1 MLLTSGAKEDLA
13 SIASNGCRPV
23 GAMKTVVGL
32 MSGTSMDGVD
42 AAVLSTDG
50 ESIAG
55 FGPTLFRLYDDGER
69 GVLRQALVDAR
80 LLVDRTAR
88 TGALAEAERIV
99 TDAHVMVI
107 ERLRAENPGLAPD
120 LVGFHGQTVFHA
132 PERRLTVQIGDGPT
146 LARRLGIP
154 VVYDFRAADVA
165 AGGEGAPF
173 VPAYHRA
180 LAARAGLAEIAVVNI
195 GGVANLTRIGA
206 DGRLAAGDTGPGNAL
221 IDDFVRARTGMPL
234 DRDGALAGQGRVDR
248 SVLAE
253 LLDNPWFDAAFPK
266 SLDRDAFSLDAV
278 SALTTEDGA
287 ATLAAFT
294 AETVAKGVRLAGG
307 AHRVIVAGGGA
318 HNPVLLRMLRDA
330 ASVPVSTAADLGWS
344 VDFLEAQAFAFLAAR
359 SLADLPLS
367 YPETTGVPRPMP
379 GGVHV
384 AP

>member
-1 MLLTSGAKEDLA
+1 MRT
-13 SIASNGCRPV
+13 II
-23 GAMKTVVGL
+23 GL

-55 FGPTLFRLYDDGER
+55 FGPTLFRPYEDRER
-69 GVLRQALVDAR
+69 AVLRRALLDAR
-80 LLVDRTAR
+80 ALDDRAAR
-88 TGALAEAERIV
+88 PGALGEAGRIV
-99 TDAHVMVI
+99 TAAHIAAI
-107 ERLRAENPGLAPD
+107 EALTAENPGLAPD
-120 LVGFHGQTVFHA
+120 LVGFHGQTVLHA
-132 PERRLTVQIGDGPT
+132 PERRLTVQIGNGP
-146 LARRLGIP
+146 AVAKRFGMP

-180 LAARAGLAEIAVVNI
+180 LAMRAGLADVAVVNI
-195 GGVANLTRIGA
+195 GGVANLTRIGG
-206 DGRLAAGDTGPGNAL
+206 DGRLVAGDTGPGNAL
-221 IDDFVRARTGMPL
+221 IDDFVRTRTGAPL
-234 DRDGALAGQGRVDR
+234 DRDGALAGRGRVDR
-248 SVLAE
+248 KVLAE
-253 LLDNPWFDAAFPK
+253 LLHNPWFDAAFPK

-278 SALTTEDGA
+278 STLTAEDGA

-294 AETVAKGVRLAGG
+294 AETIAKGIRLAGG
-307 AHRVIVAGGGA
+307 AAKIVVAGGGA

-330 ASVPVSTAADLGWS
+330 AGVPVATAADLGWS

-359 SLADLPLS
+359 SLAGLPLS

-384 AP
+384 RP